1 MTTRLHLATAM
12 VLLAFALALA
22 ACASTG
28 SQASESGAAQPASGA
43 DEPATSATDEPAES
57 ATASEQGPIGEA
69 GSFAV
74 NGMEF
79 GVTNLNRCI
88 PSPDSPENLD
98 LQPIAR
104 GAQLNLYLVGGTVEV
119 SVQGSAIEDAFGS
132 LSFGQDPVVHE
143 STVSDD
149 RWTGSA
155 TVGDSFGSGE
165 TVDITWDVMVPSEIR
180 DCSL

>member
-1 MTTRLHLATAM
+1 MTTRLQLAPAL
-12 VLLAFALALA
+12 VLFAFALALA
-22 ACASTG
+22 ACASTA
-28 SQASESGAAQPASGA
+28 SHASESEAAQSATGTE
-43 DEPATSATDEPAES
+43 EPATSAADATGS
-57 ATASEQGPIGEA
+57 ATASVQIPIGDA

-88 PSPDSPENLD
+88 PSPDSPGNLD
-98 LQPIAR
+98 LQPIAP
-104 GAQLNLYLVGGTVEV
+104 GAQLNLYLVGATVEA

>member
-1 MTTRLHLATAM
+1 
-12 VLLAFALALA
+12 
-22 ACASTG
+22 
-28 SQASESGAAQPASGA
+28 
-43 DEPATSATDEPAES
+43 
-57 ATASEQGPIGEA
+57 
-69 GSFAV
+69 
-74 NGMEF
+74 
-79 GVTNLNRCI
+79 
-88 PSPDSPENLD
+88 
-98 LQPIAR
+98 
-104 GAQLNLYLVGGTVEV
+104 VGGTVEA

-155 TVGDSFGSGE
+155 TVGDSRGSGE